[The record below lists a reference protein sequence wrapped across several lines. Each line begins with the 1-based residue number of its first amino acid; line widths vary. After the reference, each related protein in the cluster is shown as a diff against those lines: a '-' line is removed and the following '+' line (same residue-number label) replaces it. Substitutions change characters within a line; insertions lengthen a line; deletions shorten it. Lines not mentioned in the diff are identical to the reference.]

1 MKAFRQKKL
10 AILLCLSIV
19 AGSSS
24 FSVYAVNDQQRLEE
38 ESIDYILGRPMTE
51 AEKEEQEAM
60 VPELKE
66 LPPPD
71 ELVEP
76 VHTEGWARA
85 SDASQVRRFD
95 LREEGLV
102 TSVKSQIIDGPCWA
116 FSAIA
121 MAESAMIGQGM
132 GLEPDFSEEHL
143 AYFFY
148 NRQNDPL
155 GNTAGDKNTASWTGN
170 DYKSVGG
177 NLQLASKFLST
188 WSGAASEVMF
198 PYSTSSSGLDA
209 GSAYE
214 SEVHL
219 QNARFIVSS
228 VDELKQA
235 VYSHRQP
242 VGITY
247 YHDSSYWNK
256 ETGAYCYP
264 RSMST
269 INHAV
274 TIVGWDDD
282 YSKNNFNASSNVAGD
297 GAWIVKN
304 SWGEQSGDHGYIYIS
319 YEDKTLQ
326 GAVSADFEPAD
337 NYDHNYQYDGSSG
350 SGSIAVLPGASHA
363 NVFQVKGSPSGNE
376 ILKAAGILVNSSN
389 ASLSIDV
396 YTDLA
401 EPADPSS
408 GVHVIHAQRAE
419 TSYSGYYTFL
429 LEKDVMLQEGSCFS
443 VVFTNCSDEKKSF
456 AIESELDSGWIRFET
471 GVESGQSFYRD
482 GEGKKWKD
490 MNGDYLS
497 SGKPVN
503 ARIKAYTVDSQ
514 KTPSDVTET
523 PGVTPV
529 PVPTVVETPEVIPT
543 TVPEE
548 TEEPVITPAVT
559 PTPSETK
566 EPDVTL
572 TETPDAGLPVPGET
586 ETPST
591 VPTAVPTDTPEAVPS
606 EVPVPGQAVITSTNS
621 KKNKITLKWKKV
633 SHADRYEIYRTT
645 DSGRGWKLIGTTGKT
660 SYVDKKLLPA
670 FGYGYRVRAVCQT
683 GAVLRSGA
691 YSKRVNVLTRPAV
704 PGNRSIKAITR
715 AGKKTKAE
723 FTCKASARA
732 SGYEICQYNQRTK
745 QYQPSYRI
753 QGTKVYIY
761 RKADKRYQKIGK
773 VRKSGG
779 KITGTLTKINLKQ
792 YKKQYFKVRAYVDKS
807 GYSRQYSKFSG
818 RIILK

>member
-24 FSVYAVNDQQRLEE
+24 FSVFAVNDQQRLETD
-38 ESIDYILGRPMTE
+38 SIDYILGRPMTE
-51 AEKEEQEAM
+51 AEKIEQEAM

-66 LPPPD
+66 LPLPD

-76 VHTEGWARA
+76 VHTEGRAGA

-102 TSVKSQIIDGPCWA
+102 TSVKSQVIDGPCWA

-121 MAESAMIGQGM
+121 MAESAMAGQGM

-155 GNTAGDKNTASWTGN
+155 GNTSGDKNMASWTGN
-170 DYKSVGG
+170 NYKSVGG

-188 WSGAASEVMF
+188 WSGAASEAMF
-198 PYSTSSSGLDA
+198 PYSVSSSGLDA

-219 QNARFIVSS
+219 QNARFITSS

-264 RSMST
+264 RSTNT

-282 YSKNNFNASSNVAGD
+282 YSKDNFHASSGAVND

-337 NYDHNYQYDGSSG
+337 TYDHNYQYDGSSG
-350 SGSIAVLPGASHA
+350 SGSIAVPPGASHA
-363 NVFQVKGSPSGNE
+363 NVFQVKGNPFGSE

-396 YTDLA
+396 YTDLLDT
-401 EPADPSS
+401 ADPSS

-429 LEKDVMLQEGSCFS
+429 LEQDVMLQEGSYFS

-456 AIESELDSGWIRFET
+456 AIESALDSGWIRFET

-482 GEGKKWKD
+482 KEGKDWRD

-514 KTPSDVTET
+514 KTSVDVTET
-523 PGVTPV
+523 PSVTLV
-529 PVPTVVETPEVIPT
+529 PEPTAVETPGVVPT
-543 TVPEE
+543 TAPEE
-548 TEEPVITPAVT
+548 TEKPEITLTVT
-559 PTPSETK
+559 PVETK
-566 EPDVTL
+566 EPEITL
-572 TETPDAGLPVPGET
+572 TVTPDVDLPAPEET

-591 VPTAVPTDTPEAVPS
+591 VPTAVPADTPEAVPS
-606 EVPVPGQAVITSTNS
+606 EIPVPGQASVTSTIS
-621 KKNKITLKWKKV
+621 KKNKITLKWKPV
-633 SHADRYEIYRTT
+633 SHADRYEIYRTAV
-645 DSGRGWKLIGTTGKT
+645 SGGSWKLVGTTGKT
-660 SYVDKKLLPA
+660 SYVDRKLLPA
-670 FGYGYRVRAVCQT
+670 FGYGYRIRAVCKT
-683 GAVLRSGA
+683 GTVLKGGA

-704 PGNRSIKAITR
+704 PGNRSIKAIAG
-715 AGKKTKAE
+715 AGKKVKAE
-723 FTCKASARA
+723 FTCKTSARA
-732 SGYEICQYNQRTK
+732 SGYEIYQYNHRTK

-761 RKADKRYQKIGK
+761 QKAEKKYKKIGK

-779 KITGTLTKINLKQ
+779 KTACTLTKINLKQ
-792 YKKQYFKVRAYVDKS
+792 NKKQYFKVRAYVEKS

-818 RIILK
+818 KIILK

>member
-1 MKAFRQKKL
+1 MKVFRQKNL
-10 AILLCLSIV
+10 VILLCLSIA

-24 FSVYAVNDQQRLEE
+24 FSVYAVNDQQRLEAD
-38 ESIDYILGRPMTE
+38 SIDYILGRPMTE
-51 AEKEEQEAM
+51 EEKEEQEAM
-60 VPELKE
+60 VPELKD
-66 LPPPD
+66 LPLPD
-71 ELVEP
+71 ELAEP
-76 VHTEGWARA
+76 VYTESCARA
-85 SDASQVRRFD
+85 SDMSQVRRFD

-102 TSVKSQIIDGPCWA
+102 TSVKNQVIDGPCWA

-132 GLEPDFSEEHL
+132 GPEPDFSEEHL

-155 GNTAGDKNTASWTGN
+155 GNTLGDKNTASWTGN
-170 DYKSVGG
+170 NYKSVGG

-188 WSGAASEVMF
+188 WSGAASEAVF
-198 PYSTSSSGLDA
+198 PYSASSSGLDA
-209 GSAYE
+209 GAAYE
-214 SEVHL
+214 AEVHL
-219 QNARFIVSS
+219 QNARFIASS

-235 VYSHRQP
+235 VYSYRQP

-264 RSMST
+264 RSMSA

-282 YSKNNFNASSNVAGD
+282 YSKNNFSPASGVESD

-337 NYDHNYQYDGSSG
+337 TYDHNYQYDGSSG
-350 SGSIAVLPGASHA
+350 SGSIAVPPGASHA
-363 NVFQVKGSPSGNE
+363 NVFQVKGNPSGSE
-376 ILKAAGILVNSSN
+376 ILKAAGILVNSAN

-396 YTDLA
+396 YTDLPD
-401 EPADPSS
+401 PADPSS
-408 GVHVIHAQRAE
+408 GIHSIHGQRAE

-429 LEKDVMLQEGSCFS
+429 LEQDVRLREGSYFS
-443 VVFTNCSDEKKSF
+443 VIFTNSSDEKKSF

-482 GEGKKWKD
+482 GAGKDWKD
-490 MNGDYLS
+490 MNGNYLS

-503 ARIKAYTVDSQ
+503 ARIKAYTVDSP
-514 KTPSDVTET
+514 KTSVDVTET
-523 PGVTPV
+523 PNATPVVVPTTAETPGGIPTSEPVETEKPEITFTVTPV
-529 PVPTVVETPEVIPT
+529 
-543 TVPEE
+543 E
-548 TEEPVITPAVT
+548 TEKPEITLTVT
-559 PTPSETK
+559 PVETK

-572 TETPDAGLPVPGET
+572 TVTPAPAET
-586 ETPST
+586 EMPGT
-591 VPTAVPTDTPEAVPS
+591 VPTAVPTKI
-606 EVPVPGQAVITSTNS
+606 PVPGQAVISSTSS
-621 KKNKITLKWKKV
+621 KKNKITLKWGKV
-633 SHADRYEIYRTT
+633 SHADRYEVYRAGV
-645 DSGRGWKLIGTTGKT
+645 SGGNWKLIGTTGRT
-660 SYVDKKLLPA
+660 SYVDKKLLSA
-670 FGYGYRVRAVCQT
+670 SGYRYRVRAVSKT
-683 GAVLRSGA
+683 GAVMRYGA
-691 YSKRVNVLTRPAV
+691 YSKGLNVLTRPAV
-704 PGNRSIKAITR
+704 PGNRSIKAIAR

-732 SGYEICQYNQRTK
+732 SGYEIYQYNQGAK

-761 RKADKRYQKIGK
+761 QKAANKYRKIGK
-773 VRKSGG
+773 IRKSGG
-779 KITGTLTKINLKQ
+779 KITCTLTKINLKK

-807 GYSRQYSKFSG
+807 GCSRQYSKFSS